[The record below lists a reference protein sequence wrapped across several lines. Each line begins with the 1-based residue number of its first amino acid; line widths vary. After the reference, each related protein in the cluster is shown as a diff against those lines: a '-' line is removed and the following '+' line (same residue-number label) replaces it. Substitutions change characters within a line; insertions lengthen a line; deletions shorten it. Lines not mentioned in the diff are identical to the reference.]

1 MRTIWGR
8 ALPAEGVPPYKHLGA
23 ASVALPEQRHSEMTT
38 MMHKVL
44 TLLQAVSIAA
54 LVATTMYPHEWGAL
68 TNAGKSIQESLQLP
82 EEDYDSVGFNERYNL
97 VLGKTDDT
105 GVSVHQGAGT
115 KTKITYI
122 YEVKCD
128 RYLAD
133 TGEFKSHCKQIKLER
148 LLFAAAIAAVV
159 FFKIAEQMNV
169 QRKVGSVQW
178 TKELSS
184 MVGTAMSIVVLALA
198 ARMCHIFR
206 TDTDSIGSLNKHGS
220 AYFGLTVTFSAV
232 LVIASV
238 GVTVIDRMG
247 GSASSSGSDQ
257 SVSAAALMSSFF

>member
-1 MRTIWGR
+1 
-8 ALPAEGVPPYKHLGA
+8 
-23 ASVALPEQRHSEMTT
+23 

-68 TNAGKSIQESLQLP
+68 TNAGKSIQESLDMDG
-82 EEDYDSVGFNERYNL
+82 EWDSVGFNERYNL
-97 VLGKTDDT
+97 VLGTT
-105 GVSVHQGAGT
+105 AESTVHRGAGT
-115 KTKITYI
+115 KSKVTYI

-128 RYLAD
+128 QYQAAK
-133 TGEFKSHCKQIKLER
+133 GEFKSHCKQIKLER

-184 MVGTAMSIVVLALA
+184 MVGTAVSIVVLALA

-206 TDTDSIGSLNKHGS
+206 TDKDSIGSLNKHGS

-232 LVIASV
+232 LVVASV

-257 SVSAAALMSSFF
+257 AVSKALMSSFF